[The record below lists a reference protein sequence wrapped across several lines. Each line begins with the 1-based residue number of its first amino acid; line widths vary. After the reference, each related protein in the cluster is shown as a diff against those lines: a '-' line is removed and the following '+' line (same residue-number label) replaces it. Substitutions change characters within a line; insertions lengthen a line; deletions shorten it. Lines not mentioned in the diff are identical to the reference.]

1 MFAYRRTKSTG
12 RRGRTRVKAILL
24 TPGTTDVRLGERP
37 EPSIDTTD
45 EVKLQ
50 ILQVGICGTDR
61 DEAAG
66 GRAAAAPGQADLV
79 IGHESLGRV
88 VEVGSAVT
96 SVKPGDYALFTVR
109 RGCGHCPACAINRSD
124 MCYTGDYADRGIR
137 HRDGYQTEFVVDSEA
152 YLVPVPAAMA
162 SVAVLTEPMSIA
174 EKAIDEAVQIQVG
187 RLPDAAGSEGW
198 LRDKNVLVAGLGPIG
213 LLAAMALRLRGA
225 NVHGLDVVDAG
236 TIRPRILDRL
246 GGAYI
251 DGRQVN
257 PHALAEHFPEIEL
270 IFEATGV
277 AQLEFD
283 LLAALGAN
291 GVYVLTGIA
300 GGDRPVTIDG
310 SSLMKALVLR
320 NQVTVGSVNASR
332 KHFALAVTDLQTAN
346 ETWADTL
353 DLLIT
358 HRLPYTAFADV
369 LSHHPPDEIKTIL
382 EWSPL

>member
-1 MFAYRRTKSTG
+1 M
-12 RRGRTRVKAILL
+12 KAILL
-24 TPGTTDVRLGERP
+24 IPGTTDVRLGERL
-37 EPSIDTTD
+37 EPTIAAPD

-66 GRAAAAPGQADLV
+66 GRAATAPGQTDLV
-79 IGHESLGRV
+79 LGHESLGRV
-88 VEVGSAVT
+88 VEVGPAVS

-109 RGCGHCPACAINRSD
+109 RGCDHCPACAINRSD
-124 MCYTGDYADRGIR
+124 MCYTGDYTDRGIR
-137 HRDGYQTEFVVDSEA
+137 HRDGYQTEFVVDSET
-152 YLVPVPAAMA
+152 YLVPVPSAIA
-162 SVAVLTEPMSIA
+162 SVGVLTEPMSIA

-187 RLPDAAGSEGW
+187 RLPDAGDASGW

-213 LLAAMALRLRGA
+213 LLAAMALQLRGA
-225 NVHGLDVVDAG
+225 HVHGLDVVDAG
-236 TIRPRILDRL
+236 TIRPRILEQL
-246 GGAYI
+246 GGTYV
-251 DGRQVN
+251 DGRAVN

-320 NQVTVGSVNASR
+320 NQVTVGSVNASH
-332 KHFALAVTDLQTAN
+332 KHFALAVADLEAAKA
-346 ETWADTL
+346 TWGGAL
-353 DLLIT
+353 DQFIT
-358 HRLPYTAFADV
+358 HRLPYTAFADA
-369 LSHHPPDEIKTIL
+369 LSHHPADEIKTIL

>member
-1 MFAYRRTKSTG
+1 M
-12 RRGRTRVKAILL
+12 KAILL
-24 TPGTTDVRLGERP
+24 TPGTTDVRLGERL
-37 EPSIDTTD
+37 EPTIGASH

-66 GRAAAAPGQADLV
+66 GRAAAAPGQTDLV
-79 IGHESLGRV
+79 MGHESLGRV

-96 SVKPGDYALFTVR
+96 SVKPGGYALFTVR
-109 RGCGHCPACAINRSD
+109 RGCDRCPACAINRSD

-137 HRDGYQTEFVVDSEA
+137 HRDGYQTEFVVDSET
-152 YLVPVPAAMA
+152 YLVPVPSVIA
-162 SVAVLTEPMSIA
+162 SVGVLTEPMSIA

-187 RLPDAAGSEGW
+187 RLPDAGNADGW

-213 LLAAMALRLRGA
+213 LLAAVALRLRGA

-236 TIRPRILDRL
+236 TIRPRILERL
-246 GGAYI
+246 GGTYV

-257 PHALAEHFPEIEL
+257 PTALAEHFPEIEL

-300 GGDRPVTIDG
+300 SGDRPVTIDG
-310 SSLMKALVLR
+310 SSLMKALVLQ
-320 NQVTVGSVNASR
+320 NQVTVGSVNASH
-332 KHFALAVTDLQTAN
+332 KHFAMAVADLEAAKD
-346 ETWADTL
+346 TWGDAL
-353 DLLIT
+353 EQFIT
-358 HRLPYTAFADV
+358 HRLPYTAFADA
-369 LSHHPPDEIKTIL
+369 LSHHPPDEIKMIL

>member
-1 MFAYRRTKSTG
+1 M
-12 RRGRTRVKAILL
+12 KAILL

-37 EPSIDTTD
+37 EPSVDSTD
-45 EVKLQ
+45 DVKLQ

-66 GRAAAAPGQADLV
+66 GRAAAAPGQTDLV

-96 SVKPGDYALFTVR
+96 TVKAGDYALFTVR
-109 RGCGHCPACAINRSD
+109 RGCGHCPACAIHRSD

-174 EKAIDEAVQIQVG
+174 EKAIDEAVKIQLG
-187 RLPDAAGSEGW
+187 RLPDAASEGW

-213 LLAAMALRLRGA
+213 LLAAVALRLRGA
-225 NVHGLDVVDAG
+225 NVHGVDVVDAG
-236 TIRPRILDRL
+236 TIRPRILGQL
-246 GGAYI
+246 GGTYV
-251 DGRQVN
+251 DGREVN
-257 PHALAEHFPEIEL
+257 PHALAEHFPDIEL

-300 GGDRPVTIDG
+300 SGDRPVTIDG

-332 KHFALAVTDLQTAN
+332 NHFALAVADLQAAKQ
-346 ETWADTL
+346 TWGDAL

-358 HRLPYTAFADV
+358 HRLPYTAFAEA

-382 EWSPL
+382 EWRAL